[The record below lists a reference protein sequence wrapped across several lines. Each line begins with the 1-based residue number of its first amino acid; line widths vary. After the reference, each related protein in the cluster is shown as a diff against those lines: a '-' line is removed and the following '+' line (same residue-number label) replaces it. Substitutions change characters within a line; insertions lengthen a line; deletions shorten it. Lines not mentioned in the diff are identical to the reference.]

1 MPVRIGE
8 SSSLPPSSPAV
19 KAAPAPAAA
28 PTPAMAGDSFKSDAN
43 NVDVVTFNV
52 AGGASKFK
60 REEKLIDTQ
69 LFQKLIKGDAD
80 APIVACQ
87 EMTPA
92 LAKKL
97 IEASKNG
104 NFDVIYP
111 GHPNTPKWVPIST
124 LMQGNMILVPKRYQ
138 VQKTEA
144 KTFSGRAGQFFD
156 AVKGVLFHHKKPNT
170 LLLAVQ
176 NRGYVEGQL
185 KDTKTGKSFSV
196 IATHVAYDD
205 AVRRNET
212 PQLAEVIKKA
222 QAKGPTLVMG
232 DFNVPTPEKMTKPN
246 QGATDFWK
254 GLESADLKDM
264 GPEGKDAG
272 TFWGNNQDIDSVLA
286 TGFKPV
292 ASEIL
297 KGDKMTIPGHPDAK
311 EVSDHYAEA
320 DTIAFE

>member
-1 MPVRIGE
+1 
-8 SSSLPPSSPAV
+8 
-19 KAAPAPAAA
+19 
-28 PTPAMAGDSFKSDAN
+28 MAGDSFTSDAN
-43 NVDVVTFNV
+43 NVEVVSFN
-52 AGGASKFK
+52 A
-60 REEKLIDTQ
+60 E
-69 LFQKLIKGDAD
+69 

-87 EMTPA
+87 GMTPA

-138 VQKTEA
+138 VQKSEA
-144 KTFSGRAGQFFD
+144 KSFSGRAGQFFD
-156 AVKGVLFHHKKPNT
+156 AVKGVLFHHKKVNT
-170 LLLAVQ
+170 LLLALQ
-176 NRGYVEGQL
+176 NRGYVEAQL

-196 IATHVAYDD
+196 VATHVAYDPAIRD
-205 AVRRNET
+205 NET
-212 PQLAEVIKKA
+212 PQIASVIKKA
-222 QAKGPTLVMG
+222 QAKGPTVVMG
-232 DFNVPTPEKMTKPN
+232 DFNIPTPEKMKNPN
-246 QGATDFWK
+246 ASALEFWK
-254 GLESADLKDM
+254 ALEPFGLKDM
-264 GPEGKDAG
+264 GPAGKDSG
-272 TFWGNNQDIDSVLA
+272 TFWGNNQDIDSVLT